1 MATTK
6 QTTKQ
11 TNQARAA
18 LAQRASK
25 AKAKAAKPA
34 PVEVEADESEVE
46 ADEGNEGNEGGSQW
60 ARERERIADGKGSGQ
75 RFTALAA
82 AMLEAQQAGKS
93 HATFADIAQRTAAH
107 TRNGKALTRTSV
119 ASWRTLLQRAKQTPL
134 GPDLANVRI
143 DETGFSFAK
152 AE

>member
-46 ADEGNEGNEGGSQW
+46 ADEGNEGGSQW